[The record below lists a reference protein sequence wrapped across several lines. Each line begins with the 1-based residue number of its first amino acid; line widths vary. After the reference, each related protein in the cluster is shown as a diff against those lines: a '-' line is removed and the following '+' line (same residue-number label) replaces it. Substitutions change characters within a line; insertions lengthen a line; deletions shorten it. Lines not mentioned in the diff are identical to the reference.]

1 MKLYEF
7 LFPHSSCI
15 SVSQSLSDTED
26 VISSPNVT
34 TVLKVSA
41 YAISIAMLLGSFIW
55 AYWPTLFN
63 CIEAW
68 NNEPDYSHGYLVPP
82 LAACML
88 WFRRDK
94 IPVAKPSGRLFGLLL
109 IILIIPIRGFTAK
122 YYLDPIDGWSI
133 LIWLTGAI
141 CFLGGWRLCWW
152 SLPAVI
158 FLGFMV
164 PLPFRMERWV
174 SLPLQGIATQVSGWI
189 LQLFGQAAL
198 VKGHTI
204 LLGDQHLEIE
214 QACSGLRIFV
224 GIGALA
230 FAYIVF
236 TRRAWW
242 EKGILLLSVI
252 PIAILANSS
261 RIVATGLLYV
271 YASGDVAKKFSH
283 DAAGWVMI
291 PLAAAMFGLV
301 LIYMSRLTQEVEQ
314 LNVAD
319 VLQAKRG

>member
-1 MKLYEF
+1 MKLLEF
-7 LFPHSSCI
+7 LFPHPFCI
-15 SVSQSLSDTED
+15 SDSRSLSDTEN
-26 VISSPNVT
+26 VISSLNVT
-34 TVLKVSA
+34 TVLKASA
-41 YAISIAMLLGSFIW
+41 YVISSAMLVGSFIW
-55 AYWPTLFN
+55 AYWPTLLN

-68 NNEPDYSHGYLVPP
+68 NHEPDYSHGYLVPP

-88 WFRRDK
+88 WFRRDR
-94 IPVAKPSGRLFGLLL
+94 IPVTKPSGRLFGLLL
-109 IILIIPIRGFTAK
+109 IVLIIPIRGFAAK

-133 LIWLTGAI
+133 LIWTAGTI
-141 CFLGGWRLCWW
+141 CLLGGWRICWW

-164 PLPFRMERWV
+164 PLPYRMERWI

-189 LQLFGQAAL
+189 LQLFGQPAL

-224 GIGALA
+224 GIAALA
-230 FAYIVF
+230 FAYFVF

-242 EKGILLLSVI
+242 ENGVLLLSVF

-271 YASGDVAKKFSH
+271 YASSEMAKKFSH

-301 LIYMSRLTQEVEQ
+301 LIYLSRLTQEVEQ
-314 LNVAD
+314 LDVAD
-319 VLQAKRG
+319 VLRSKRG